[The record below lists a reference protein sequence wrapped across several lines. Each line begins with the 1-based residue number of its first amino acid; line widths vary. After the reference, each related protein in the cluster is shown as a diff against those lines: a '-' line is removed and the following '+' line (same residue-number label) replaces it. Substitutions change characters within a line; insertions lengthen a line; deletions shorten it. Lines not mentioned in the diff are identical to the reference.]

1 MLNKEENF
9 KEKENHR
16 VFKQLLN
23 NFMQSEQSSKIEEE
37 NISKN
42 IKIVPK
48 FFYDNFKKQL
58 KVEFR
63 IGEKQLY
70 KLKNLPEFY
79 EKMLN
84 NEVYQYGAKLNF
96 IHTTESFEKESQEIL
111 SFWGAYW
118 YIWKKMRIEIIKYSN
133 EMNYTY
139 YRNNFIP
146 DNILLSN
153 SGLDDIFEILKNKN
167 VAFQINAVEKNIFFA
182 SSLTDMSY
190 RFAVT
195 IGKFSNI
202 FFFVHYKHR

>member
-111 SFWGAYW
+111 K
-118 YIWKKMRIEIIKYSN
+118 IKM
-133 EMNYTY
+133 
-139 YRNNFIP
+139 
-146 DNILLSN
+146 
-153 SGLDDIFEILKNKN
+153 
-167 VAFQINAVEKNIFFA
+167 
-182 SSLTDMSY
+182 
-190 RFAVT
+190 
-195 IGKFSNI
+195 
-202 FFFVHYKHR
+202 

>member
-1 MLNKEENF
+1 MLEKEENF

-23 NFMQSEQSSKIEEE
+23 NFIQSEQSSKIEEE

-96 IHTTESFEKESQEIL
+96 VHTTESFEKESQEIL
-111 SFWGAYW
+111 SFLLKYA
-118 YIWKKMRIEIIKYSN
+118 EIIKYSN

-146 DNILLSN
+146 RQYFIIKLRLRRH
-153 SGLDDIFEILKNKN
+153 F
-167 VAFQINAVEKNIFFA
+167 
-182 SSLTDMSY
+182 
-190 RFAVT
+190 
-195 IGKFSNI
+195 
-202 FFFVHYKHR
+202 

>member
-70 KLKNLPEFY
+70 KLKI
-79 EKMLN
+79 
-84 NEVYQYGAKLNF
+84 YQNS
-96 IHTTESFEKESQEIL
+96 T
-111 SFWGAYW
+111 
-118 YIWKKMRIEIIKYSN
+118 KKC
-133 EMNYTY
+133 
-139 YRNNFIP
+139 
-146 DNILLSN
+146 
-153 SGLDDIFEILKNKN
+153 
-167 VAFQINAVEKNIFFA
+167 
-182 SSLTDMSY
+182 
-190 RFAVT
+190 
-195 IGKFSNI
+195 
-202 FFFVHYKHR
+202 